1 MTNPHETPRFS
12 VVMPLYNKAAHV
24 RAAIE
29 SVFAQTFPAHEILV
43 VDNRSTDGGREIV
56 AAIGDERIKL
66 LDLSTPGPGGY
77 AGRNIGIRAARGDWI
92 AFLDADD
99 LWHPE
104 HLAVLAEGIKADPD
118 VRSAATRFDHKFDDR
133 SQRQKIAPQLEQARS
148 LDLAEFLVTWLAV
161 RECPMWTGAIA
172 IRRDTLFDAGLFP
185 EGRAVRGG
193 DKDLWLRVL
202 AKGALRYDPRV
213 TAVFHRDSENKVS
226 KSTTTLDVPCLVETA
241 RGMIADA
248 TARESALLRRL
259 VNQEIAHYA
268 RYAMKYPGR
277 TAIRVGDLYL
287 PEGAGTAAL
296 LLAAKLIPASLRQ
309 SSYAL
314 RNRIRARA

>member
-1 MTNPHETPRFS
+1 MTTPAPHPRFS
-12 VVMPLYNKAAHV
+12 VVMPLYNKASHV

-29 SVFAQTFPAHEILV
+29 SALAQTMPAHEILV
-43 VDNRSTDGGREIV
+43 IDNGSTDGGRALV
-56 AAIGDERIKL
+56 AAMDDPRIRL
-66 LDLSTPGPGGY
+66 LDLPTPGPGGY
-77 AGRNIGIRAARGDWI
+77 AGRNVGIRAARGDWI

-99 LWHPE
+99 LWQPD
-104 HLAVLAEGIKADPD
+104 HLAVLGEAIGADPQA
-118 VRSAATRFDHKFDDR
+118 RAAATRFRHEFDDR
-133 SQRQKIAPQLEQARS
+133 SQLQRVAPQLEAAAT
-148 LDLAEFLVTWLAV
+148 LDLAGFLSAWLAV

-172 IRRDTLFDAGLFP
+172 IRRDALFEAGLFP

-202 AKGALRYDPRV
+202 AKGRLRYDPRV
-213 TAVFHRDSENKVS
+213 TAVFHRDSDNKVS
-226 KSTTTLDVPCLVETA
+226 KSTTTLDLPCLVETA
-241 RGMIADA
+241 RALMRDA
-248 TARESALLRRL
+248 TADEAALLRRL

-277 TAIRVGDLYL
+277 TAIRLGDLYL

-309 SSYAL
+309 SGHAL
-314 RNRIRARA
+314 RNRLRARA